1 MKGIQLKI
9 GVILATLIL
18 LVMIGANSKT
28 CRQEI
33 NYPLSTLMLRTF
45 SIENHRNH
53 EHSVLKFS
61 ALKKNLN
68 PLRTS
73 INIKGTPSSSPLVQV
88 KTPQGQPCYKSNLWQ
103 NANKTAKTA
112 LPS

>member
-1 MKGIQLKI
+1 
-9 GVILATLIL
+9 
-18 LVMIGANSKT
+18 MIGANSKT

-53 EHSVLKFS
+53 EHSVLKSS

-68 PLRTS
+68 PLRKS
-73 INIKGTPSSSPLVQV
+73 INIKGTPSSSPLVQRSTLLQV
-88 KTPQGQPCYKSNLWQ
+88 QPLAECQQ
-103 NANKTAKTA
+103 NSKNCFA
-112 LPS
+112 